1 MEYIKQ
7 IENIDKFREIKRKLR
22 RKKDINSTEASEEIA
37 QLFYNLIQDSI
48 KNKGIKT
55 HSQLILLVKYLGK
68 ILSTVDPVQF
78 CIGNTIKKILHI
90 IREEIN
96 QSTKEE
102 QNNIQNNPELLGN
115 KIKEAK
121 KNLKD
126 LKSFE
131 FFKDFDSLDLE
142 RVESEN
148 SSEKNSSE
156 KLYELKKL
164 GSDAPITEENINSI
178 LEEISNLI
186 SEINSISETI
196 TKQKEI
202 KDLISDGDIILTSN
216 YSEQVAKIL
225 AENKKTKNF
234 KVFVCE
240 SAPKLREKSQV
251 DELKKIK
258 LDLTVIEDDDIY
270 SVMKK
275 YTKVKVLLGAKG
287 ILVNGGLITYGG
299 AYNICLLAKMFSNP
313 VIIVGGTT
321 KLTPMYSF
329 KHELYNEY
337 LSPDL
342 IFGKNMDYKGDISNI
357 QFNNPSLDYVPPNL
371 ISMYATDIGIL
382 NPNYL
387 YKNFNDM
394 YDLEDYEI

>member
-55 HSQLILLVKYLGK
+55 HSELILLVKYLGK

-90 IREEIN
+90 IREEISE
-96 QSTKEE
+96 STKEKNNT
-102 QNNIQNNPELLGN
+102 QNNSELLGN

-121 KNLKD
+121 KNLKE
-126 LKSFE
+126 LKNFE
-131 FFKDFDSLDLE
+131 FFKDIDSLDLE
-142 RVESEN
+142 RAESEN

-156 KLYELKKL
+156 RLYEMKKL
-164 GSDAPITEENINSI
+164 GSDAPINEENINSI

-216 YSEQVAKIL
+216 YSEQVVKIL
-225 AENKKTKNF
+225 AENKKTKKF

-240 SAPKLREKSQV
+240 SSPKLREKSQV
-251 DELKKIK
+251 EELKKIK
-258 LDLTVIEDDDIY
+258 VDLTVIEDDDIY

-275 YTKVKVLLGAKG
+275 YTKVKVLLGAKA

-357 QFNNPSLDYVPPNL
+357 QFNIPSLDYVPPNL

>member
-7 IENIDKFREIKRKLR
+7 IENIDKFKEIKRELR
-22 RKKDINSTEASEEIA
+22 RKKDINSSEIAEEIA
-37 QLFYNLIQDSI
+37 QLFYDLIQDSI

-55 HSQLILLVKYLGK
+55 HAELIFLVKYLGK
-68 ILSTVDPVQF
+68 ILSAVDPFQF
-78 CIGNTIKKILHI
+78 CIANTIKKILHI
-90 IREEIN
+90 IREEIKE
-96 QSTKEE
+96 STKE
-102 QNNIQNNPELLGN
+102 QNNIENDREILTNR
-115 KIKEAK
+115 IKEAK

-126 LKSFE
+126 LKNFE
-131 FFKDFDSLDLE
+131 FFKDIESIDLE
-142 RVESEN
+142 KVESDN
-148 SSEKNSSE
+148 SSEMNSTE

-164 GSDAPITEENINSI
+164 DSDNPITETNINSI
-178 LEEISNLI
+178 LDGIYSLI
-186 SEINSISETI
+186 SEIRTISKTI
-196 TKQKEI
+196 TERKEI
-202 KDLISDGDIILTSN
+202 KDLMSDGDIILTSN

-225 AENKKTKNF
+225 AENKKTKTF
-234 KVFVCE
+234 KVLVCE
-240 SAPKLREKSQV
+240 SAPKLRKKSQV
-251 DELKKIK
+251 EELKKIK
-258 LDLTVIEDDDIY
+258 LDITVIEDDDIY

-275 YTKVKVLLGAKG
+275 YTKVKILLGAKA

-342 IFGKNMDYKGDISNI
+342 IFGKNMDYQGDISNI

>member
-55 HSQLILLVKYLGK
+55 HSELILLVKYLGK

-90 IREEIN
+90 IREEISE
-96 QSTKEE
+96 STKEKNNT
-102 QNNIQNNPELLGN
+102 QNNSELLGN

-121 KNLKD
+121 KNLKE
-126 LKSFE
+126 LKNFE
-131 FFKDFDSLDLE
+131 FFKDIDSLDLE
-142 RVESEN
+142 RAESEN

-156 KLYELKKL
+156 RLYEMKKL
-164 GSDAPITEENINSI
+164 GSEAPITEENINSI

-216 YSEQVAKIL
+216 YSEQVVKIL
-225 AENKKTKNF
+225 AENKKTKKF

-240 SAPKLREKSQV
+240 SSPKLREKSQV
-251 DELKKIK
+251 EELKKIK
-258 LDLTVIEDDDIY
+258 VDLTVIEDDDIY

-275 YTKVKVLLGAKG
+275 YTKVKVLLGAKA

-357 QFNNPSLDYVPPNL
+357 QFNIPSLDYVPPNL

>member
-121 KNLKD
+121 KNVKD

-148 SSEKNSSE
+148 SSEKNSTE
-156 KLYELKKL
+156 RLYEFKKL

>member
-7 IENIDKFREIKRKLR
+7 IENIDEFKEIKRALR
-22 RKKDINSTEASEEIA
+22 RKKDINSSEIAEKIA
-37 QLFYNLIQDSI
+37 QLFYNLIHDSI

-55 HSQLILLVKYLGK
+55 HSELILLVKYLGK
-68 ILSTVDPVQF
+68 ILSAVDPFQF
-78 CIGNTIKKILHI
+78 CIANTIKKILHI
-90 IREEIN
+90 IREEIKE
-96 QSTKEE
+96 STKEK
-102 QNNIQNNPELLGN
+102 NNNENDREFLSN
-115 KIKEAK
+115 RIKEAK
-121 KNLKD
+121 NNLKD
-126 LKSFE
+126 LKNFD
-131 FFKDFDSLDLE
+131 FLKDMDIIDLE
-142 RVESEN
+142 KVESEN
-148 SSEKNSSE
+148 SSEKNSTE

-164 GSDAPITEENINSI
+164 GSDNPITETNFDSI
-178 LEEISNLI
+178 LDGINNLI
-186 SEINSISETI
+186 SEIRTISKTI
-196 TKQKEI
+196 TERKEI
-202 KDLISDGDIILTSN
+202 QDLISDGDIILTSN

-234 KVFVCE
+234 KVLVCE
-240 SAPKLREKSQV
+240 SAPKLRKKSQV
-251 DELKKIK
+251 EELKKIK

-275 YTKVKVLLGAKG
+275 FTKVKILLGAKA

-313 VIIVGGTT
+313 VIIVGGIT

-342 IFGKNMDYKGDISNI
+342 IFGKNMDYQGDISNI

>member
-156 KLYELKKL
+156 RLYELKKL

-251 DELKKIK
+251 EELKKIK

>member
-22 RKKDINSTEASEEIA
+22 RKKDINSTEASKEIA

-55 HSQLILLVKYLGK
+55 HSELVLLVKYLGK
-68 ILSTVDPVQF
+68 KLSIVDPVQF

-96 QSTKEE
+96 ESEKEK
-102 QNNIQNNPELLGN
+102 NNIQNSQEFLVN

-121 KNLKD
+121 NNIKELKN
-126 LKSFE
+126 FE
-131 FFKDFDSLDLE
+131 FFKEMENLDLE
-142 RVESEN
+142 RIEGG
-148 SSEKNSSE
+148 SEKNSTE
-156 KLYELKKL
+156 RLYEMKKL
-164 GSDAPITEENINSI
+164 GSDAPITEENVNSI
-178 LEEISNLI
+178 LNEISNLI
-186 SEINSISETI
+186 SVISYISETI

-225 AENKKTKNF
+225 AENKKTKKF

-251 DELKKIK
+251 EELKKLK
-258 LDLTVIEDDDIY
+258 LDITVIGDDDIF
-270 SVMKK
+270 SVMRK
-275 YTKVKVLLGAKG
+275 YTKVKILLGAKA
-287 ILVNGGLITYGG
+287 ILVNGGLIAYGG

-313 VIIVGGTT
+313 VIIAGGTT

-342 IFGKNMDYKGDISNI
+342 IFGKNMDYQGDISNI
-357 QFNNPSLDYVPPNL
+357 QFNNPMLDYVPPNL

>member
-1 MEYIKQ
+1 MEYIKR
-7 IENIDKFREIKRKLR
+7 IENIDKIKELKSKLR
-22 RKKDINSTEASEEIA
+22 RKKDVNSSEVSEQIA
-37 QLFYNLIQDSI
+37 QLFYNLIQDSF
-48 KNKGIKT
+48 KNEGIKT
-55 HSQLILLVKYLGK
+55 HSQLILLMKYFCK
-68 ILSTVDPVQF
+68 KFSAVDPVQF
-78 CIGNTIKKILHI
+78 CIANTIKKILHI
-90 IREEIN
+90 IREEI
-96 QSTKEE
+96 KESE
-102 QNNIQNNPELLGN
+102 KEKNNTQNNPESIIN
-115 KIKEAK
+115 KIKESK
-121 KNLKD
+121 KNIKALKNFEFLKD
-126 LKSFE
+126 MEINEKE
-131 FFKDFDSLDLE
+131 IG
-142 RVESEN
+142 ESEN
-148 SSEKNSSE
+148 SSEKNSTE
-156 KLYELKKL
+156 KLYEFKKL
-164 GSDAPITEENINSI
+164 ESDEPITEATINSI
-178 LEEISNLI
+178 LGQISSLI
-186 SEINSISETI
+186 SEISSISETI
-196 TKQKEI
+196 TGQKEI
-202 KDLISDGDIILTSN
+202 QDLISDGDIILTSN

-225 AENKKTKNF
+225 AENKKTKKF

-251 DELKKIK
+251 EELRKIK
-258 LDLTVIEDDDIY
+258 LDITVIEDDDIY

-275 YTKVKVLLGAKG
+275 FTKVKVLLGAKA

-329 KHELYNEY
+329 RHELYNEY

-342 IFGKNMDYKGDISNI
+342 IFGKNMDYQGDISNI

>member
-55 HSQLILLVKYLGK
+55 HSELILLVKYLGK

-90 IREEIN
+90 IREEISE
-96 QSTKEE
+96 STKEKNNT
-102 QNNIQNNPELLGN
+102 QNNSELLGN

-121 KNLKD
+121 KNLKE
-126 LKSFE
+126 LKNFE
-131 FFKDFDSLDLE
+131 FFKDIDSLDLE

-156 KLYELKKL
+156 RLYEMKKL

-216 YSEQVAKIL
+216 YSEQVVKIL
-225 AENKKTKNF
+225 AENKKTKKF

-240 SAPKLREKSQV
+240 SSPKLREKSQV
-251 DELKKIK
+251 EELKKIK
-258 LDLTVIEDDDIY
+258 VDLTVIEDDDIY

-275 YTKVKVLLGAKG
+275 YTKVKVLLGAKA

-357 QFNNPSLDYVPPNL
+357 QFNIPSLDYVPPNL

>member
-1 MEYIKQ
+1 MEYIKR
-7 IENIDKFREIKRKLR
+7 IENIDKIKELKSKLR
-22 RKKDINSTEASEEIA
+22 RKKDVNSSEVSEQIA
-37 QLFYNLIQDSI
+37 QLFYNLIQDSF
-48 KNKGIKT
+48 KNEGIKT
-55 HSQLILLVKYLGK
+55 HSQLILLMKYFCK
-68 ILSTVDPVQF
+68 KFSAVDPVQF
-78 CIGNTIKKILHI
+78 CIANTIKKILHI
-90 IREEIN
+90 IREEI
-96 QSTKEE
+96 KESE
-102 QNNIQNNPELLGN
+102 KEKNNTQNNPESIIN
-115 KIKEAK
+115 KIKESK
-121 KNLKD
+121 KNIKALKNFEFLKD
-126 LKSFE
+126 MEINEKE
-131 FFKDFDSLDLE
+131 IG
-142 RVESEN
+142 ESEN
-148 SSEKNSSE
+148 SSEKNSTE
-156 KLYELKKL
+156 KLYEFKKL
-164 GSDAPITEENINSI
+164 ESDEPITETTINSI
-178 LEEISNLI
+178 LGQISSLI
-186 SEINSISETI
+186 SEISSISETI
-196 TKQKEI
+196 TGQKEI
-202 KDLISDGDIILTSN
+202 QDLISDGDIILTSN

-225 AENKKTKNF
+225 AENKKTKKF

-251 DELKKIK
+251 EELRKIK
-258 LDLTVIEDDDIY
+258 LDITVIEDDDIY

-275 YTKVKVLLGAKG
+275 FTKVKVLLGAKA

-329 KHELYNEY
+329 RHELYNEY

-342 IFGKNMDYKGDISNI
+342 IFGKNMDYQGDISNI

>member
-7 IENIDKFREIKRKLR
+7 IENIDKFKEIKRELR
-22 RKKDINSTEASEEIA
+22 RKKDINSSEIAEEIA
-37 QLFYNLIQDSI
+37 QLFYDLIQDSI

-55 HSQLILLVKYLGK
+55 HAELIFLVKYLGK
-68 ILSTVDPVQF
+68 ILSAVDPFQF
-78 CIGNTIKKILHI
+78 CIANTIKKILHI
-90 IREEIN
+90 IREEIKE
-96 QSTKEE
+96 STKE
-102 QNNIQNNPELLGN
+102 QNNIENDREILTNR
-115 KIKEAK
+115 IKEAK

-126 LKSFE
+126 LKNFE
-131 FFKDFDSLDLE
+131 FFKDIESIDLE
-142 RVESEN
+142 KVESDN
-148 SSEKNSSE
+148 SSEMNSTE

-164 GSDAPITEENINSI
+164 DSDNPITETNINSI
-178 LEEISNLI
+178 LDGIYSLI
-186 SEINSISETI
+186 SEIRTISKTI
-196 TKQKEI
+196 TERKEI

-225 AENKKTKNF
+225 AENKKTKTF
-234 KVFVCE
+234 KVLVCE
-240 SAPKLREKSQV
+240 SAPKLRKKSQV
-251 DELKKIK
+251 EELKKIK
-258 LDLTVIEDDDIY
+258 LDITVIEDDDIY

-275 YTKVKVLLGAKG
+275 YTKVKILLGAKA

-342 IFGKNMDYKGDISNI
+342 IFGKNMDYQGDISNI

-371 ISMYATDIGIL
+371 ISIYATDIGIL

>member
-1 MEYIKQ
+1 MEYIKR
-7 IENIDKFREIKRKLR
+7 IENIDKIKELKSKLR
-22 RKKDINSTEASEEIA
+22 RKKDVNSSEVSEQIA
-37 QLFYNLIQDSI
+37 QLFYNLIQDSF
-48 KNKGIKT
+48 KNEGIKT
-55 HSQLILLVKYLGK
+55 HSQLILLMKYFCK
-68 ILSTVDPVQF
+68 KFSAVDPVQF
-78 CIGNTIKKILHI
+78 CIANTIKKILHI
-90 IREEIN
+90 IREEI
-96 QSTKEE
+96 KESE
-102 QNNIQNNPELLGN
+102 KEKNNTQNNPESIIN
-115 KIKEAK
+115 KIKESK
-121 KNLKD
+121 KNIKALKNFEFLKD
-126 LKSFE
+126 MEINEKE
-131 FFKDFDSLDLE
+131 IG
-142 RVESEN
+142 ESEN
-148 SSEKNSSE
+148 SSEKNSTE
-156 KLYELKKL
+156 KLYEFKKL
-164 GSDAPITEENINSI
+164 ESDELITETTINSI
-178 LEEISNLI
+178 LGQISSLI
-186 SEINSISETI
+186 SEISSISETI
-196 TKQKEI
+196 TGQKEI
-202 KDLISDGDIILTSN
+202 QDLISDGDIILTSN

-225 AENKKTKNF
+225 AENKKTKKF

-251 DELKKIK
+251 EELRKIK
-258 LDLTVIEDDDIY
+258 LDITVIEDDDIY

-275 YTKVKVLLGAKG
+275 FTKVKVLLGAKA

-329 KHELYNEY
+329 RHELYNEY

-342 IFGKNMDYKGDISNI
+342 IFGKNMDYQGDISNI